1 MNDFNNLTHNLQ
13 NAIIIFIIIILFA
26 TFYFIKKF
34 ESSNIQIKIILIIV
48 IFGLIF
54 KIYSIFAEH
63 KNYLELKNNFSLTNG
78 HIDLYFVPKIKGG
91 IPSRGIPAS
100 TNSITYSFKIHDSII
115 KCDNLDGVYIY
126 LPDEKP
132 NLKIEYLVIYENNNP
147 KNSFILLDY
156 PINNNGD
163 LEKYKKLFSQKIPDN
178 AFKISQ

>member
-1 MNDFNNLTHNLQ
+1 MIDFKNLTPNLQ
-13 NAIIIFIIIILFA
+13 NAIVIYIIIILLA

-34 ESSNIQIKIILIIV
+34 KSSNLQIKAIIV
-48 IFGLIF
+48 IIIFGLIF

-63 KNYLELKNNFSLTNG
+63 KNYLELRNNFSLTNG

-91 IPSRGIPAS
+91 IPSRGMPAS
-100 TNSITYSFKIHDSII
+100 KNSITYSFKIDDSII

-147 KNSFILLDY
+147 KNSFILLNY
-156 PINNNGD
+156 PINNNED
-163 LEKYKKLFSQKIPDN
+163 LEKYKKIFSQKIPDN
-178 AFKISQ
+178 IFKIIQ